1 MWEHLDF
8 WAMIATLLALA
19 YFTLRDR
26 IVRPI
31 KRAFGGRADV
41 APAKSSPRPT
51 RRRVPIRRVDGKL
64 NGSFSVTNDVTTKFR
79 DPKPPSA
86 APASNVTSP
95 PTVTP
100 VTNNVT
106 WEEAARIGLMLAQKI
121 APSEIAKTLP
131 GYTPGRYKEFKAKVD
146 QVRASLEVEEANQVE
161 VA

>member
-31 KRAFGGRADV
+31 KRAFGGRADATPV
-41 APAKSSPRPT
+41 KPSARPT
-51 RRRVPIRRVDGKL
+51 RCRVPIRRVDGKL
-64 NGSFSVTNDVTTKFR
+64 NGSFSVTNDVTTEFR
-79 DPKPPSA
+79 QPKPSPT
-86 APASNVTSP
+86 APVSG
-95 PTVTP
+95 VTP
-100 VTNNVT
+100 LLPVTPLVTNVT

-146 QVRASLEVEEANQVE
+146 TVKASLEAEETNQVE
-161 VA
+161 VV

>member
-31 KRAFGGRADV
+31 KRAFGGRTDT
-41 APAKSSPRPT
+41 APAKPSARPT

-64 NGSFSVTNDVTTKFR
+64 NGSFSVTNDITTPVAPR
-79 DPKPPSA
+79 NGPPI
-86 APASNVTSP
+86 APASG
-95 PTVTP
+95 VTP
-100 VTNNVT
+100 PLPVTPLVTNVT

-146 QVRASLEVEEANQVE
+146 TVKAALETEENIVEAV
-161 VA
+161 

>member
-31 KRAFGGRADV
+31 KRAFGGRTDA
-41 APAKSSPRPT
+41 APAKPSARPT

-64 NGSFSVTNDVTTKFR
+64 NGSFSVTNDVTTKFAP
-79 DPKPPSA
+79 PKPLST
-86 APASNVTSP
+86 APASDVTPPLPVTSLR
-95 PTVTP
+95 
-100 VTNNVT
+100 NDVT

-121 APSEIAKTLP
+121 SPSEIAKTLP
-131 GYTPGRYKEFKAKVD
+131 GYTPGKYKEFKAKVD
-146 QVRASLEVEEANQVE
+146 QVKASLEVEKTNQVE

>member
-8 WAMIATLLALA
+8 WAMVITLLALA

-31 KRAFGGRADV
+31 KRAFGGRGD
-41 APAKSSPRPT
+41 APASKTTARPL

-64 NGSFSVTNDVTTKFR
+64 NGSFSVTNDVTTKVAP
-79 DPKPPSA
+79 PKPSPA
-86 APASNVTSP
+86 APASDVASSLPVTSLR
-95 PTVTP
+95 
-100 VTNNVT
+100 NDVT

-121 APSEIAKTLP
+121 APSEIAKALP

-146 QVRASLEVEEANQVE
+146 QVKAALEVEEVIPA
-161 VA
+161 

>member
-31 KRAFGGRADV
+31 KRALGGRTNAT
-41 APAKSSPRPT
+41 PARSSPRPT

-64 NGSFSVTNDVTTKFR
+64 NGSFSVTNDVTTKFT
-79 DPKPPSA
+79 PSKPLSA
-86 APASNVTSP
+86 P
-95 PTVTP
+95 PTSDVTP
-100 VTNNVT
+100 PLPVTPLVTNVT

-146 QVRASLEVEEANQVE
+146 QVKAALEVEETNQVE

>member
-31 KRAFGGRADV
+31 KRAFGGRV
-41 APAKSSPRPT
+41 NIAPAKLSARPA

-64 NGSFSVTNDVTTKFR
+64 NGSFSVTNDVATKFAP
-79 DPKPPSA
+79 PKPPPA
-86 APASNVTSP
+86 APASD
-95 PTVTP
+95 VTP
-100 VTNNVT
+100 PLPVTPLVTNVT

-146 QVRASLEVEEANQVE
+146 QVKASLEVEEANQVE
-161 VA
+161 VV